1 MIAEIT
7 KWFVDLLIKVLKTV
21 IDVFHDI
28 FVAAVD
34 ALLSAVAGLL
44 NSIPAPSFLSQY
56 SLTSLLSGMPDSVLY
71 FASHLRIAEAFAI
84 VGVGFAFRMGRKLF
98 TLGQW

>member
-7 KWFVDLLIKVLKTV
+7 KWFIDLLIKILTT
-21 IDVFHDI
+21 ILDVFHDI
-28 FVAAVD
+28 FVAAID
-34 ALLSAVAGLL
+34 ALLTAVGALL

-56 SLTSLLSGMPDSVLY
+56 SLTSLMSGMPDAVMY
-71 FASHLRIAEAFAI
+71 FAGHLRIGEAFAI